1 MTPDQPGK
9 RALARAETMRR
20 IAEIGRAQ
28 LERNGV
34 EGLSLREV
42 ARELGMVS
50 SAIYRYVASRD
61 ELLTLLL
68 VEAFEE
74 LADAVDGD
82 DRAAARR
89 TAANRLVEVAT
100 RMRAWAIGHRAQWA
114 LLYGT
119 PVPGYAAPAEQTT
132 GPGTRV
138 FATFAEIAAQGR
150 QLSAT
155 RIPRRLTPVLDA
167 AATELAVTADPAA
180 MAVGATLWSSVTG
193 AITAEMFGQWGPDID
208 AVAEELFATQMG
220 VLAQLL

>member
-1 MTPDQPGK
+1 MSTEQPGK

-20 IAEIGRAQ
+20 ITEVGRTQ
-28 LERNGV
+28 LEQKGV

-68 VEAFEE
+68 VQAFDE

-82 DRAAARR
+82 DLAAARR
-89 TAANRLVEVAT
+89 TPANRFVEVAT
-100 RMRAWAIGHRAQWA
+100 RMRIWAIGHRAQWA

-138 FATFAEIAAQGR
+138 FGRFAEIAAAAQPTGGTKV
-150 QLSAT
+150 S
-155 RIPRRLTPVLDA
+155 RRLSPVLDA
-167 AATELAVTADPAA
+167 AATELGVTADPAA

-193 AITAEMFGQWGPDID
+193 AITAELFTQWGPDVD
-208 AVAEELFATQMG
+208 TVGEEFFALQLG
-220 VLAQLL
+220 VLANLL